1 MTTRLVLPEMVVES
15 HSQRWWWKAKVWN
28 LPFDYRYKSGRA
40 YACLYKVM
48 MRTDVA
54 YAYSPFHSN
63 WRVSLQCYDVYE
75 IADSQERKKKRM

>member
-48 MRTDVA
+48 M
-54 YAYSPFHSN
+54 
-63 WRVSLQCYDVYE
+63 
-75 IADSQERKKKRM
+75 